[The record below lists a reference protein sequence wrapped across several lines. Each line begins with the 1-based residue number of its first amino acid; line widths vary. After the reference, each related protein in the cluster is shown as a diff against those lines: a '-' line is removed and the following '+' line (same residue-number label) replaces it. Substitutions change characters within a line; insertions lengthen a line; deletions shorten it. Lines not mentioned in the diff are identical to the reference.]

1 MPDPAPLNDRRVL
14 VTGASSGIGR
24 AIAVACADAGA
35 RVAGIAR
42 RAERLEELADAH
54 GVVPVAGDVTADGAP
69 SLVASAVDALG
80 GLDVLVNAAGIARM
94 GLIADTDPSDWRAMF
109 DVNVLGLLE
118 VTQAA
123 LPALKDGGGSIVNI
137 SSMSGR
143 RIPAA
148 EGGVY
153 SATKFAVHAISEAL
167 RMELQESGVRVTT
180 MAPGFVSTEIF
191 DDRPDSAV
199 TERYRK
205 MAAGV
210 GMEAED
216 VAAAVLHALTAPASV
231 GMVEIAMVPMS
242 QSDEAYR
249 DAVGDKD

>member
-1 MPDPAPLNDRRVL
+1 MSNSSLAGQRVL

-24 AIAVACADAGA
+24 AIAVACAEAGA
-35 RVAGIAR
+35 TVAGLAR
-42 RAERLEELADAH
+42 RAERLEALSASH
-54 GVVPVAGDVTADGAP
+54 GIVPVVGDVTAGGAAG
-69 SLVASAVDALG
+69 LVATAVEGLG
-80 GLDVLVNAAGIARM
+80 GLDVLVNSAGIARM
-94 GLIADTDPSDWRAMF
+94 GLIAETDPADWRAMF

-123 LPALKDGGGSIVNI
+123 IPALKANGGSIVNI

-148 EGGVY
+148 AGGVY

-180 MAPGFVSTEIF
+180 VSPGFVSTEIF
-191 DDRPDSAV
+191 DDQPDSAV
-199 TERYRK
+199 IDRYRTLAK
-205 MAAGV
+205 EV
-210 GMEAED
+210 GMQVED

-231 GMVEIAMVPMS
+231 GTVEIALVPMN
-242 QSDEAYR
+242 QGDEAYR
-249 DAVGDKD
+249 KAVAED

>member
-1 MPDPAPLNDRRVL
+1 MPDRTPLNERRVL
-14 VTGASSGIGR
+14 VTGTSSGIGR
-24 AIAVACADAGA
+24 AIAIACADAGA

-69 SLVASAVDALG
+69 SLVASAVDSLG

-118 VTQAA
+118 ITQAA

-216 VAAAVLHALTAPASV
+216 VAAAVVHALTAPASV

>member
-1 MPDPAPLNDRRVL
+1 MSNSSLAGQRVL

-24 AIAVACADAGA
+24 AVAVACAEAGA
-35 RVAGIAR
+35 TVAGLAR
-42 RAERLEELADAH
+42 RAERLESLSASH
-54 GVVPVAGDVTADGAP
+54 GVVPVVGDVTAGGAAG
-69 SLVASAVDALG
+69 LVATAVEGLG
-80 GLDVLVNAAGIARM
+80 GLDVLVNSAGIARM
-94 GLIADTDPSDWRAMF
+94 GLIGETDPADWRAMF

-118 VTQAA
+118 ITQAA

-210 GMEAED
+210 GMKPED
-216 VAAAVLHALTAPASV
+216 VAAAVVHALSAPASV
-231 GMVEIAMVPMS
+231 GMVEIAMVPMA

>member
-1 MPDPAPLNDRRVL
+1 MSNSSLAGQRVL

-24 AIAVACADAGA
+24 AVAVACAEAGA
-35 RVAGIAR
+35 TVAGLAR
-42 RAERLEELADAH
+42 RAERLESLSASH
-54 GVVPVAGDVTADGAP
+54 GVVPVVGDVTAGGAAG
-69 SLVASAVDALG
+69 LVATAVEGLG
-80 GLDVLVNAAGIARM
+80 GLDVLVNSAGIARM
-94 GLIADTDPSDWRAMF
+94 GLIGETDPADWRAMF

-123 LPALKDGGGSIVNI
+123 MPALRADGGGSIVNI

-180 MAPGFVSTEIF
+180 VSPGFVATEIF
-191 DDRPDSAV
+191 DDQPDSAV
-199 TERYRK
+199 IDRYRTLAK
-205 MAAGV
+205 SV
-210 GMEAED
+210 GMQVED
-216 VAAAVLHALTAPASV
+216 VAAAVLHAVTAPASV
-231 GMVEIAMVPMS
+231 GTVEIALVPTN

-249 DAVGDKD
+249 KAVAED